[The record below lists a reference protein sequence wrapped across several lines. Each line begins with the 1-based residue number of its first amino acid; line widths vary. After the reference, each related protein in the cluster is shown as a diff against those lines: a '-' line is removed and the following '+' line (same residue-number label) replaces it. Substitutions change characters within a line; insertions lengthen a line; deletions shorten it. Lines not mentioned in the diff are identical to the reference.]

1 MIFDVLTIFPGMFP
15 SPLSESLLKKALDKG
30 VLEIRIRN
38 LRDYTEDKHR
48 MTDDYPYGGGAGM
61 VMKPEPVI
69 RAVEEIKGQD
79 PEARSIL
86 LTPQGEPFHQ
96 KVARE
101 LSTHPHWILIC
112 GRYEGLDERVRLTAV
127 DREISIGD
135 YILTGGEI
143 PALVLID
150 AVSRHVPGVLG
161 CAESVEEESFVQGL
175 LEYPQYT
182 RPPVFREMAVPEV
195 LLSGNH
201 AQIERWRRRESL
213 RRTLIR
219 RPDLLVR
226 RAFSKEDAEIIAE
239 LKGQMKIKGGQESGM
254 PDDSCGP
261 KDIAEE
267 FGGCHESH

>member
-1 MIFDVLTIFPGMFP
+1 MMVFDVLTIFPGMFS

-30 VLEIRIRN
+30 ILEIQIRN

-69 RAVEEIKGQD
+69 RAVEEIKAKH

-86 LTPQGEPFHQ
+86 LTPQGEPFDQ
-96 KVARE
+96 KTARE
-101 LSTHPHWILIC
+101 LSAYSHWILIC
-112 GRYEGLDERVRLTAV
+112 GRYEGLDERVRMKAV

-135 YILTGGEI
+135 YVLTGGEI

-150 AVSRHVPGVLG
+150 CVSRYVPGVLG
-161 CAESVEEESFVQGL
+161 CAGSVEEESFSRGL

-182 RPPVFREMAVPEV
+182 RPPVFRDLVVPEV

-201 AQIERWRRRESL
+201 ALIERWRRQESL
-213 RRTLIR
+213 RRTLAR
-219 RPDLLVR
+219 RPDLLDR
-226 RAFSKEDAEIIAE
+226 APLSAEDRAFLEE
-239 LKGQMKIKGGQESGM
+239 LKAQGK
-254 PDDSCGP
+254 
-261 KDIAEE
+261 
-267 FGGCHESH
+267 